1 MEYSLELIKEI
12 KEEIL
17 PLFKG
22 AWDEVDYLRDYVD
35 LDPDWEQ
42 ILQLEK
48 LGMFRTYVAR
58 NDGVIVGFVC
68 VNVQPLLHSKAHY
81 ASQVDVAYIDPSHR
95 GTFKNLLEVVESD
108 LRDQG
113 VKVFVFN
120 LKSWDKTGE
129 FMKKENYEHV
139 ENVYLKVIN

>member
-1 MEYSLELIKEI
+1 M
-12 KEEIL
+12 
-17 PLFKG
+17 PLFEG
-22 AWDEVDYLRDYVD
+22 AWNEVDYLRDYVD
-35 LDPDWEQ
+35 LDPDWDQ
-42 ILQLEK
+42 ILQLEE

-58 NDGVIVGFVC
+58 EDGSIVGFIC
-68 VNVQPLLHSKAHY
+68 VSVQPLLHSRSHY

-95 GTFKNLLEVVESD
+95 GTFKALLEVVESD